1 MTPSLSAEL
10 YQQGLITKGEALWI
24 MVDGMVRPNEEVL
37 FDCDGN
43 PKF

>member
-10 YQQGLITKGEALWI
+10 YQQGLITKGKALWI
-24 MVDGMVRPNEEVL
+24 MIDGMVRPNEEVL

>member
-10 YQQGLITKGEALWI
+10 YQQGLITKREDLWI
-24 MVDGMVRPNEEVL
+24 MIDVTVRPNEEVL

>member
-10 YQQGLITKGEALWI
+10 YRQGLIIKEEALWI
-24 MVDGMVRPNEEVL
+24 MVDGRIRPNKAAL